1 MKHKIF
7 SQDGFSLPEL
17 VVTLAVLGLITVSLG
32 SLTMNITRSIRQR
45 QYEAE
50 CTQILESLLDTRN
63 KALMDNTQ
71 KGSSVV
77 PYPSSIM
84 FTYYPES
91 QTQKKQTFLSLKHTT
106 IAGKMLYK
114 WIYFNTTGTISTG
127 CSLELYGPDGQ
138 LQYLVMQ
145 PVTGRIY
152 LTHDRP

>member
-32 SLTMNITRSIRQR
+32 SLTMNITKSIRQR

-50 CTQILESLLDTRN
+50 CTQILESFLDIHN

-71 KGSSVV
+71 MGSSATA
-77 PYPSSIM
+77 YSNSII
-84 FTYYPES
+84 FGYYPVSKYTIERS
-91 QTQKKQTFLSLKHTT
+91 ALSLKYVTVKG
-106 IAGKMLYK
+106 AMLYK
-114 WIYFNTTGTISTG
+114 RIGFNPTGTISTG

-138 LQYLVMQ
+138 LQFLVIQ

>member
-32 SLTMNITRSIRQR
+32 SLTMNITKSIRQR

-50 CTQILESLLDTRN
+50 CTQILESFLDIHN

-71 KGSSVV
+71 MGSSAV

-84 FTYYPES
+84 FTYYPET
-91 QTQKKQTFLSLKHTT
+91 QTQKKQTFLSLKHTI
-106 IAGKMLYK
+106 IAGKMQYK
-114 WIYFNTTGTISTG
+114 RIVFNTTGTTTNSGTM
-127 CSLELYGPDGQ
+127 ELYGPDGQ
-138 LQYLVMQ
+138 LQFLVIQ